1 MIDGI
6 SLQSFNLNIINV
18 DSIRL
23 GTEWNHTDV
32 YGPYHRLYLIKDGEG
47 VVRHHEQVFH
57 LVPGVLYLIP
67 AYTRSSYRCESFLEQ
82 SYIYFACELMGHF
95 DFFAEMSFDYQV
107 QASELDHSLF
117 NRLLE
122 LNPDMAMQEIDPKK
136 YKKDLQF
143 DRAQNYC
150 NEVSPAVFIESKSI
164 TLQLIS
170 RFLMTQP
177 ECANKPE
184 HEDYRKIRDAIA
196 HIWEYIEEEL
206 TVVKLAD
213 IVCLSPDYF
222 SKLFKKTMGVGPIE
236 YIHQRRIQRVKLL
249 LLTTDMST
257 EQIAQKTGFSS
268 ARYLLRIFQ
277 KFTGRTLTEYRKAT
291 GGIQ

>member
-1 MIDGI
+1 MIDGMG
-6 SLQSFNLNIINV
+6 LQSFNLNIINV
-18 DSIRL
+18 DSLRL
-23 GTEWNHTDV
+23 GTEWNYVDV
-32 YGPYHRLYLIKDGEG
+32 YGPYHRLYLITDGEG
-47 VVRHHEQVFH
+47 IVRHHEQVFP
-57 LVPGVLYLIP
+57 LVPGFLYLIP
-67 AYTRSSYRCESFLEQ
+67 AYTRSSYRCDSFLEQ
-82 SYIYFACELMGHF
+82 SYAYFACEMEGHF
-95 DFFAEMSFDYQV
+95 DFFAEMSFCYQV

-122 LNPDMAMQEIDPKK
+122 LNPGMGMEEIDPKK
-136 YKKDLQF
+136 YKKKRQF
-143 DRAQNYC
+143 DHAQDYC
-150 NEVSPAVFIESKSI
+150 NDVSPAVFIESKSI
-164 TLQLIS
+164 ILQMVS

-222 SKLFKKTMGVGPIE
+222 SKLFKKTMGAGPIE

-277 KFTGRTLTEYRKAT
+277 KFTGRTLTEYRKSAV
-291 GGIQ
+291 